1 MQLQEDKCQPGRM
14 QLKAEASAVLGVH
27 LPFAILRELGR
38 VFASA
43 LCIPSRIFEN
53 QNHEADRCIPV
64 NPVASV
70 FDLCNIHA
78 RT

>member
-1 MQLQEDKCQPGRM
+1 MQLQEDKCRPGHM

-27 LPFAILRELGR
+27 LPFSILRELGR
-38 VFASA
+38 VSTSA
-43 LCIPSRIFEN
+43 LCIPSRISEN
-53 QNHEADRCIPV
+53 QNREADRCIPV

-78 RT
+78 HT